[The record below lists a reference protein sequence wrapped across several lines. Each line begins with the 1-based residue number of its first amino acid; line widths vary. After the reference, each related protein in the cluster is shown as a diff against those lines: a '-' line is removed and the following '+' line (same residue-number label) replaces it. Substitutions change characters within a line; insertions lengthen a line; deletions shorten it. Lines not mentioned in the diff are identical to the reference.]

1 MPALHLKIDL
11 HTHST
16 CSDGLGRPEDI
27 IESAKG
33 KGLDGLAITDHNTL
47 DGYFSVSDMEGD
59 LLIIPGFEV
68 ETEAGHILVLGLE
81 ELPSGVE
88 GISYEELIGWVR
100 VRNGLTVIA
109 HPAISRFHMA
119 EWNRSKPD
127 AVEVLNAMYPLQFF
141 VQRGLRLSQRMG
153 LPALGG
159 SDAHDHFTVGDA
171 YSVVDVEK
179 ANVED
184 VLMAIRSGLV
194 SYNGSLS
201 PVKSRFKIGVG
212 YLKSMLF

>member
-16 CSDGLGRPEDI
+16 YSDGLGRPEDI
-27 IESAKG
+27 LEGARE
-33 KGLDGLAITDHNTL
+33 KGLDGLAITDHHTL
-47 DGYFSVSDMEGD
+47 DGYFSVRDMEGD

-81 ELPSGVE
+81 ELPSGIE

-100 VRNGLTVIA
+100 ERSGLTVIA

-159 SDAHDHFTVGDA
+159 SDAHNHFTVGDA

-179 ANVED
+179 ANVEE
-184 VLMAIRSGLV
+184 VLMAIKGGLV
-194 SYNGSLS
+194 SYYGNLS
-201 PVKSRFKIGVG
+201 PVRSRLKIGVD
-212 YLKSMLF
+212 YLKSVLF